1 MEVGSAAKQ
10 VRDGFALIGVP
21 IAPTEFVNL
30 VDALLT
36 AADPPAPIPT
46 MLSAFVSRIGL
57 AHPNPEKETG
67 KMAYELLVI
76 FASML
81 QHAEDMEKVR
91 RVNDRGANSGV
102 AAMLGIIARLGCYAT
117 DKAVQTAFVDAL
129 SGKVENSKFND
140 LMDRLVRPDKKSKA
154 IDIAGLIPA
163 STPPILP
170 PAARPG
176 DRKIVRKIKLLIDA
190 EDNKMKVNT
199 GKIGIDPPMPSVF
212 VKYYAKEKLDQ
223 TEKAATKAKEELDRL
238 TATERARQIRLV
250 PRRCVMIPRGGRLDA
265 SRWAELYDAL
275 DLAIS
280 HLPQL
285 RAAPVPVAPPSSLK
299 EAPKDE
305 KELYEWED
313 ARYNEKMTY
322 RLADRDRR
330 RR

>member
-1 MEVGSAAKQ
+1 MEVGSAVKQ

-21 IAPTEFVNL
+21 IAPTGFVDL
-30 VDALLT
+30 IEALLT

-57 AHPNPEKETG
+57 AHAEPG
-67 KMAYELLVI
+67 GDQDKMAYELLVI

-199 GKIGIDPPMPSVF
+199 GAINIGTPMPSVF
-212 VKYYAKEKLDQ
+212 VKYYAKEHLDD
-223 TEKAATKAKEELDRL
+223 TGTAASKAKEELDRL

-250 PRRCVMIPRGGRLDA
+250 PRRCVIPPRGHLDA
-265 SRWAELYDAL
+265 PKWAELYDAL

>member
-36 AADPPAPIPT
+36 AADPPAPIPA

-199 GKIGIDPPMPSVF
+199 GAINIGTPMPSVF
-212 VKYYAKEKLDQ
+212 VKYYAKEHLDD
-223 TEKAATKAKEELDRL
+223 TGTAASEAKEELDRL

-250 PRRCVMIPRGGRLDA
+250 PRRCVIPPRGHLDA
-265 SRWAELYDAL
+265 PKWAELYDAL

-305 KELYEWED
+305 TKLYEWED
-313 ARYNEKMTY
+313 ARYNDKMPY
-322 RLADRDRR
+322 RLADRNRLRR
-330 RR
+330 